1 MTRIVVIDDRVTNRN
16 ILTRLALSV
25 EEGLQVS
32 AFASPVEAIDA
43 LDGGLSCDLIV
54 TDYNMPEMDGAG
66 FVRTLRQRGEH
77 HDVPVI
83 VVTVYEDREF
93 CYRAL
98 EAGATDFL
106 LSPVDHLEFRARARN
121 LLTLRRQ
128 QRLLADRAA
137 GLEQALT
144 RQETAA
150 GEDVLGRVLDAIPA
164 ALSIVDSHGRLVF
177 ANQAHEALLGL
188 KRQDALGRPLG
199 ETHGEDYALR
209 NGVTDEK
216 VRETG
221 VPLARPRYET
231 IEVPD
236 GQQRTLLTAKAPL
249 ANAAGWVKQVLTV
262 SFDVTELRQAE
273 ADSVRAA
280 RTDQLTG
287 LANAAAFQE
296 RSEGELL
303 RARREHRITA
313 LLYVDL
319 DRFKGVNDAFGQ
331 EFGDGLLRAV
341 GQRLRDRLGDGDA
354 LARIQGDEFA
364 ILRVGSKRP
373 DDAADLARRLAE
385 AFAEPFLIHGREVH
399 SSASI
404 GITLAPAD
412 GRTID
417 VLLKNAEL
425 AMYRAKASGRDTW
438 RFFSAE
444 MNLQARRAVTLERE
458 LRQALAGEQF
468 VVYYQPQL
476 DLRTNEIV
484 GLEAL
489 IRWNHPRRGL
499 IRPGEFIGLAEEIGL
514 IAPMTAWV
522 LRTACRQH
530 RVWRDKGYGGMQM
543 SVNLSP
549 VQFRERGVE
558 LLIERV
564 LKESGL
570 SPAALDIELTENAVI
585 ENSTTAAQSLR
596 YLNQLGV
603 TLSIDDFGTGY
614 SSLAYIKRLPVQ
626 RLKID
631 QTFVQNLE
639 SSANDD
645 VIVKAIINLGH
656 SLGLKVI
663 AEGVETEGQLARLRR
678 LGCDEVQGNLISPP
692 ISAEALE
699 ERLAVEQ
706 RPKVAAS
713 G

>member
-121 LLTLRRQ
+121 LLTLRR
-128 QRLLADRAA
+128 
-137 GLEQALT
+137 EQALT